1 MTKPRAASAAA
12 LAQTRRTLPIA
23 LLRARETVMDRFRP
37 LLHRLDITEQQWRVL
52 RVLDEAEAMDASEL
66 AQGSAILAPSL
77 SRILK
82 TLEARG
88 LIEVRKDQTDGRRT
102 LINLSP
108 SGATFLAEAAP
119 ESAKI
124 YEEIEALVGRDR
136 IETLLDEIE
145 ALIVRLSDQ
154 K

>member
-37 LLHRLDITEQQWRVL
+37 LLRRLDITEQQWRVL
-52 RVLDEAEAMDASEL
+52 RVLDEAEAMDASDL
-66 AQGSAILAPSL
+66 AKGAAILAPSL

-88 LIEVRKDQTDGRRT
+88 LIEVRKDQSDGRRT

-108 SGATFLAEAAP
+108 AGGAFLAEAAP

-124 YEEIEALVGRDR
+124 YEEIEALVGKDR
-136 IETLLDEIE
+136 IETLLDEID

>member
-37 LLHRLDITEQQWRVL
+37 LLNRLDITEQQWRVL
-52 RVLDEAEAMDASEL
+52 RVLDEAEALDASDL
-66 AQGSAILAPSL
+66 AKGAAILAPSL

-88 LIEVRKDQTDGRRT
+88 LIEVRKDQSDGRRT

-108 SGATFLAEAAP
+108 AGATFLAEAAP

-124 YEEIEALVGRDR
+124 YEEIEALVGKDR
-136 IETLLDEIE
+136 IETLLDEID